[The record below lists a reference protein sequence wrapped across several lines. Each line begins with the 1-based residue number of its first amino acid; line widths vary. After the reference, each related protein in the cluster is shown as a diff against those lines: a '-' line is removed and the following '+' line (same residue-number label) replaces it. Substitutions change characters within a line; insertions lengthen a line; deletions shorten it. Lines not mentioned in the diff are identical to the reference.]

1 MKRFAV
7 VMMVVG
13 LAFVFACVQKAT
25 KEECQAACKKQ
36 ADLQNAAK
44 PKTPGDDPVAAVN
57 AKYGP
62 QMAEATKALDEAKAA
77 IAKEFEPKLAKAKA
91 DKDKAKITEEITKKQ
106 AEKTKELQPKI
117 DEIKAAMLAEQK
129 TAVEAKA
136 KKDADAKAAA
146 EKALTACVDACVNGG
161 TAKTKTDCQ
170 AKAANL
176 EAFGKCQ

>member
-7 VMMVVG
+7 AMMTVG
-13 LAFVFACVQKAT
+13 LVFVFSCVQKAT

-36 ADLQNAAK
+36 AELQNAAK
-44 PKTPGDDPVAAVN
+44 PKAVGDDPVAQVN
-57 AKYGP
+57 TKYAQQLADAEKAK
-62 QMAEATKALDEAKAA
+62 AEAMAA
-77 IAKEFEPKLAKAKA
+77 IDKEFEAKLAKAKA
-91 DKDKAKITEEITKKQ
+91 DKDKAKINEEITKKKD
-106 AEKTKELQPKI
+106 EKAKELQPKI
-117 DEIKAAMLAEQK
+117 DEINKAKADELKAA
-129 TAVEAKA
+129 VDAKA

-161 TAKTKTDCQ
+161 TAKTKADCQ